1 MQGNDKSNERNNA
14 ALALMDLIP
23 DPVVIIDAERK
34 IVAANRNFGK
44 YAGCTSEEFVGENF
58 LELSFFGKRERSIL
72 QKNLKKRLDG
82 SVVPAYEVKI
92 KTENGDSKF
101 LELQGNK
108 IEYEGRI
115 CDLVI
120 FHDVTERSNH
130 QKKLRQKLLKSEE
143 KFSGITNSIR
153 DAIILV
159 DKEAKVTY
167 WNPAAEKTFG
177 YTSEETTGKYL
188 HELVV
193 PKAMCKEGKERI
205 DASVKIFGQT
215 GMGYFTVGN
224 IEVIGCRKD
233 GSEFP
238 AQLTVSPIKLG
249 GKWNAVGVVKDI
261 TQRKREEQKLGEA
274 EQRYHALF
282 NQAPLG
288 ILIIDPE
295 TTAFVEFNDVAH
307 TQLGYTREEFKK
319 LTIHDITAEEDKDLV
334 RRRMVE
340 ILRNG
345 GGEFE
350 TKHRTKNGNIRNT
363 LINALTIQL
372 AGKTFVHGVFHDIT
386 EMRTMQDELMKSETQ
401 YRQLVEHAQE
411 GIWALNDD
419 MTTLFVNPRITQML
433 GYTQSEMVGKSLFEF
448 VKKGETEEAKK
459 FLAQFKRG
467 VDGAFEYAFPRK
479 DGTYVNTSIAAST
492 ITDDNGQLIGT
503 LALVAD
509 ITERK
514 KMQDALNQERE
525 MLENMAASMDAG
537 LTLIGRDFHVLWAN
551 QLLKQVTGG
560 ELENKLCYSI
570 YDQSNRICPD
580 CGVRKVFENGVPV
593 DRHDY
598 NFKFNG
604 RDEWVELIVTPVKD
618 KDGKV
623 VAALELAVNITE
635 RKRLQNKIA
644 DYSQRLEELVQKRT
658 EQLKQTQA
666 ELVKSERLAAIGELA
681 GMVGH
686 DLRNPLSGI
695 KNSAYF
701 LKKKGSGIS
710 PDQAKEMLEIIE
722 KCVDYSNKIVNDLLD
737 YSRDILL
744 DLQEFSPKQ
753 LMHESLAMIQ
763 VPENVKIV
771 NNLLS
776 DQKLKADADKIKRVF
791 VNLIK
796 NAIDAMPNGGKLT
809 IDGEAR
815 GNFEITFTD
824 TGIGISDEVLPKL
837 FSPLFTTKAKGMGFG
852 LAICK
857 RIVEAHGGTIVVKT
871 VKNQGTAFT
880 VTLPFEPTFETG
892 GEKIWV
898 NMPESSLST
907 TTKT

>member
-1 MQGNDKSNERNNA
+1 MRENSKNNEHDKAN
-14 ALALMDLIP
+14 LALIELIP
-23 DPVVIIDAERK
+23 DAIIIIDAEGK
-34 IVAANRNFGK
+34 IVAANRPIEKVTGYKPEELVGK
-44 YAGCTSEEFVGENF
+44 SF
-58 LELSFFGKRERSIL
+58 LEQSFLGKEVKEFL
-72 QKNLKKRLDG
+72 QKNMKENIAG
-82 SVVPAYEVKI
+82 SAVPVHEAKI
-92 KTENGDSKF
+92 KAKSGDIKF
-101 LELQGNK
+101 LDLQGNK
-108 IEYEGRI
+108 IEYAGKI
-115 CDLVI
+115 CDLII
-120 FHDVTERSNH
+120 FHDVTNRSKHRKNQ
-130 QKKLRQKLLKSEE
+130 QKELRKSKE

-159 DKEAKVTY
+159 DQEAKVTY
-167 WNPAAEKTFG
+167 WNSAAEKTFG
-177 YTSEETTGKYL
+177 YTNEEAIGKKV
-188 HELVV
+188 HELIV

-205 DASVKIFGQT
+205 DTSVKTFGQT

-224 IEVIGCRKD
+224 AEVIGCRKD

-238 AQLTVSPIKLG
+238 AELAISPIKLG
-249 GKWNAVGVVKDI
+249 EKWSAVGVVKDI
-261 TQRKREEQKLGEA
+261 TQRKKEEQKLGEA

-307 TQLGYTREEFKK
+307 VQLGYTREEFKK
-319 LTIHDITAEEDKDLV
+319 LTIHDITAEENKDLV
-334 RRRMVE
+334 RRRMEE

-345 GGEFE
+345 GAEFE
-350 TKHRTKNGNIRNT
+350 TKHRTKKGNIKNM
-363 LINALTIQL
+363 LVSALTLQL

-386 EMRTMQDELMKSETQ
+386 EMRKVQDELMKSETQ

-419 MTTLFVNPRITQML
+419 MTTLFVNPCITQML

-467 VDGAFEYAFPRK
+467 IDGAFEYAFPRK
-479 DGTYVNTSIAAST
+479 DGTFVNTSIVAST
-492 ITDDNGQLIGT
+492 ITDDNEQPIGT

-537 LTLIGRDFHVLWAN
+537 LTLIDRDFHVLWAN
-551 QLLKQVTGG
+551 QLLKQVTGS

-580 CGVRKVFENGVPV
+580 CGVRKVFENGVAV

-635 RKRLQNKIA
+635 RKRLQNKLA
-644 DYSQRLEELVQKRT
+644 EYSQRLEELVQQRT
-658 EQLKQTQA
+658 EQLRQTQA

-701 LKKKGSGIS
+701 LKKKGFNIS
-710 PDQAKEMLEIIE
+710 PDQAKEMLEIIN

-737 YSRDILL
+737 YSRDIRL
-744 DLQEFSPKQ
+744 DLQEFSPKH
-753 LMHESLAMIQ
+753 LMNESLAMIQ

-776 DQKLKADADKIKRVF
+776 NQKLKADPDKIKRVF

-815 GNFEITFTD
+815 DNFEITFMD

-898 NMPESSLST
+898 NMQESSLST